1 MKKTESIFLEGGEH
15 AVLLLHGLSSTPLEL
30 RYLAKALHQAGFTVL
45 VPDMPGYSSGS
56 EEKPMQEWINE
67 GVKAFDKLKR
77 KYSMVSVGGLSM
89 GATLSA
95 AVVQQRPVAQ
105 ALLLLSITLN
115 YDGWT
120 IPRYHFLLNWLY
132 FTPLRYRWRYHESAP
147 YGLKNEA
154 LRKRIAR
161 SMEKDSLSEI
171 GPSTIS
177 LPAIYQANKLTKYV
191 KKHIT
196 EIKNDCLMIHAID
209 DDTASPL
216 NALFVR
222 EHIQSPVKRLIML
235 DDSYHMITS
244 DNERETVARE
254 AIMFLQE
261 SAQYHHPSNT
271 GDEPRVAS
279 RALARKLRKT
289 GTMTSLKKNQRT
301 K

>member
-1 MKKTESIFLEGGEH
+1 MNKKESIFLEGNEH

-30 RYLAKALHQAGFTVL
+30 RYLAKSLHQAGFTVL
-45 VPDMPGYSSGS
+45 VPDLPGYSCGTD
-56 EEKPMQEWINE
+56 EKPMQEWISE
-67 GVKAFDKLKR
+67 AVKAFDMLKS
-77 KYSMVSVGGLSM
+77 KYEMVSVGGLSM

-95 AVVQQRPVAQ
+95 AVVQQRPAAQ

-132 FTPLRYRWRYHESAP
+132 FTPLRHRWRYHESAP
-147 YGLKNEA
+147 FGLKNEA

-161 SMEKDSLSEI
+161 TMEKESLSEI

-177 LPAIYQANKLTKYV
+177 LPALYQANKLTKHV
-191 KKHIT
+191 KKHIS
-196 EIKNDCLMIHAID
+196 EIQNDCLMIHAID
-209 DDTASPL
+209 DDTASPM

-222 EHIQSPVKRLIML
+222 DHIQSPVKRLIML

-254 AIMFLQE
+254 AILFLQE
-261 SAQYHHPSNT
+261 SAQYHHPSKT

-279 RALARKLRKT
+279 KALARRLRKT
-289 GTMTSLKKNQRT
+289 GTMTSIKKNHRL

>member
-1 MKKTESIFLEGGEH
+1 MKKKESIFLEGSEH

-30 RYLAKALHQAGFTVL
+30 RHLAKAIHQAGFTVS
-45 VPDMPGYSSGS
+45 VPNIEGYSCGTD
-56 EEKPMQEWINE
+56 EKPMQEWIE
-67 GVKAFDKLKR
+67 ESVKAFDLLKS
-77 KYSMVSVGGLSM
+77 KYKMVSVGGLSM

-95 AVVQQRPVAQ
+95 AVVEQRPAAQ
-105 ALLLLSITLN
+105 ALILLSITLN

-132 FTPLRYRWRYHESAP
+132 FTPLRNRWRYHESSP

-154 LRKRIAR
+154 LRKRVAR
-161 SMEKDSLSEI
+161 AMEKESLSEI

-191 KKHIT
+191 KQRIHN
-196 EIKNDCLMIHAID
+196 IKNDCLMIHAID
-209 DDTASPL
+209 DDTASPM

-254 AIMFLQE
+254 VIMFLQE
-261 SAQYHHPSNT
+261 SGQYHHPDNT
-271 GDEPRVAS
+271 GAEPRVTS
-279 RALARKLRKT
+279 RALARKLRRT
-289 GTMTSLKKNQRT
+289 GRMTSIKRDPPAQ
-301 K
+301 